1 MTPREVKLCGHRSL
15 SLAAFARWWVMRR
28 YLRRSGADMG
38 FFLCLDL
45 LSLPLAFGL
54 GTRGKP
60 LAGILFRP
68 SVHYAAF
75 GDYRPGLGEWLRD
88 VRKDLLYRL
97 MLRNPA
103 VATIL
108 SLDPFFPAHARRPLP
123 PWRQGAGAARSGASG
138 GRRSAGAVV
147 STDVVT
153 ARTDRLPAVRLPD
166 GAQRAADGARC
177 AAPAAA
183 TDRRPRRRAVR
194 RPRRSGDPRRHRD
207 RREALAREQPDLWL
221 RIDDRR
227 LDQAELDNSSPRARS
242 ILAPYQRFVG
252 SSGVLLWAARA
263 GRPVLAQ
270 SFGLVGRL
278 TRDHRLGRGR
288 RFVGSCQTCGRNTSA
303 WSTAGRRASSI
314 CRLPRTSPR
323 HAHRIDLH
331 RKCWLVLTIVSQPGH
346 DIFPD
351 TRLRSASSMTSS
363 SRCRRLP
370 SEERKK
376 FEQPRAD
383 RQRRQMASQ
392 HDHNTVRR
400 CRGESLPS
408 RWHGRSMAAQL
419 CGESS

>member
-1 MTPREVKLCGHRSL
+1 MPSSPPSKREILVFEPDVEGHSQEWLQHLVDFVADNDQAAAIAVLAPPALCATLSRAMPTVADHRIRFIAMTPREVRLCGHRSL

-54 GTRGKP
+54 GTQGKP

-88 VRKDLLYRL
+88 LRKDLLYRL

-108 SLDPFFPAHARRPLP
+108 SLDPFFPAHAVDHYRHGDKVQALP
-123 PWRQGAGAARSGASG
+123 DPAHPAAGATDAA
-138 GRRSAGAVV
+138 V
-147 STDVVT
+147 STDVIPPGRVAFLLFGYLT
-153 ARTDRLPAVRLPD
+153 ERKGPLMVLDALRLLPPRVAARVAVLFAGRVDPAI
-166 GAQRAADGARC
+166 
-177 AAPAAA
+177 
-183 TDRRPRRRAVR
+183 
-194 RPRRSGDPRRHRD
+194 RD
-207 RREALAREQPDLWL
+207 AIESRREALAREQPDLWL

-227 LDQAELDNSSPRARS
+227 LDQAELDNLVTQSAV

-278 TRDHRLGRGR
+278 TRDHRLGR
-288 RFVGSCQTCGRNTSA
+288 VA
-303 WSTAGRRASSI
+303 DSSDPVKLAAEI
-314 CRLPRTSPR
+314 QHMVDGGPQSF
-323 HAHRIDLH
+323 IDLSSAAEFAAS
-331 RKCWLVLTIVSQPGH
+331 RTPQRFASQVLACADDSVAGH
-346 DIFPD
+346 V
-351 TRLRSASSMTSS
+351 L
-363 SRCRRLP
+363 
-370 SEERKK
+370 
-376 FEQPRAD
+376 AD
-383 RQRRQMASQ
+383 RA
-392 HDHNTVRR
+392 
-400 CRGESLPS
+400 LPA
-408 RWHGRSMAAQL
+408 RS
-419 CGESS
+419 